1 MVGQVHKDHLSHL
14 LASISACL
22 SSVSPLVRKVPVQRL
37 SRPPKI
43 KQTAQSVVSYSQG
56 SIRGSCCYEQKGNQ
70 GAVKV
75 PSFSK

>member
-1 MVGQVHKDHLSHL
+1 MVGQAHKDRLSHL

-43 KQTAQSVVSYSQG
+43 KKIAQSVVSYSQG

-70 GAVKV
+70 RMEKV
-75 PSFSK
+75 PGFSR